1 MNRTLIPFTIYTI
14 GKYVYKIQSISI
26 NRKIIESGR
35 KFIQILYSGYY
46 ASQLKSVGLQFRL
59 GYPVK
64 FIYGAQYICIG
75 NFFTSFPQLRLEA
88 IKTETKT
95 PHIII
100 GDNVS
105 MGYNYQINC
114 IDKIVIGNNV
124 LFGSN
129 IFITDHFH
137 GASNIDETYISPN
150 KRALYSKGPVV
161 IDDNVWI
168 GQNVSVMPN
177 VVIGEGCIIG
187 ANSVVTHDIPA
198 FSIAAGCPAKIIKR
212 MK

>member
-105 MGYNYQINC
+105 MGYNCQINC
-114 IDKIVIGNNV
+114 
-124 LFGSN
+124 N